1 MGVSSS
7 GALGFFGFL
16 GVPFAF
22 SDNSSAQA
30 AVSVPSVTRTQRKL
44 FAPCS
49 VAAATARIVRHAAN
63 RDRRI
68 HRPPLRSSHH
78 TKNIGRYAVE
88 QQYTRR
94 NDLDIHVR
102 YDLRGLIDCALLTDR
117 HSCPLKS
124 NSRLRSS
131 KAALE
136 K

>member
-49 VAAATARIVRHAAN
+49 VAAATAVPRSCKRGRTETARIVRHAAN

-78 TKNIGRYAVE
+78 TQNIGRYAVE

-94 NDLDIHVR
+94 NDLDIH
-102 YDLRGLIDCALLTDR
+102 
-117 HSCPLKS
+117 
-124 NSRLRSS
+124 
-131 KAALE
+131 
-136 K
+136 